1 KYFRIGHMGA
11 SVVDAERDDID
22 KIIWVGYCSCFFL
35 GLGLGLGSCTDFVP
49 LFLVLVFVSGGWVPW
64 TVFPPIVKAFGGA
77 GSVRGNTGP
86 FWIASGLC
94 VVGALVSVFFVH
106 PLTQEGIEREDREFR
121 AYLEMHGYDTRRM
134 GTGTGTGTVG
144 GSSSASASASGSGS
158 GSSDGNG
165 DEGEK
170 RGDEGEKAVYK
181 TNCKRVDFQFTDD
194 KQAAGLRAR
203 NIRAT
208 PPRPC

>member
-1 KYFRIGHMGA
+1 MEIQFNSIQ
-11 SVVDAERDDID
+11 I
-22 KIIWVGYCSCFFL
+22 KINSIQIQIKSKSNQNQNQNSIIFIY
-35 GLGLGLGSCTDFVP
+35 TP
-49 LFLVLVFVSGGWVPW
+49 
-64 TVFPPIVKAFGGA
+64 AFGGA

-134 GTGTGTGTVG
+134 GTGTGTGTGTVG
-144 GSSSASASASGSGS
+144 GSSSASASASGT
-158 GSSDGNG
+158 GSSDGNGDGDEKRG

-170 RGDEGEKAVYK
+170 RGDEGEKAV
-181 TNCKRVDFQFTDD
+181 
-194 KQAAGLRAR
+194 
-203 NIRAT
+203 
-208 PPRPC
+208 